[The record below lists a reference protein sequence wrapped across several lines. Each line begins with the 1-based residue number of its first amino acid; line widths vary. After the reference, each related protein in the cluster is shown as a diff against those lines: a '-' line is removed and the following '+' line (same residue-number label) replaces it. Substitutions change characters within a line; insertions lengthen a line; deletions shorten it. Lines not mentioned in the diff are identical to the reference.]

1 MKQNVVLNKS
11 ELALV
16 INNLT
21 MLKQVDGCFQGVGMT
36 KLYED
41 LNNAYDR
48 MNDPIYKRL
57 DTIAKELLN
66 NNEEEKDFGYDEAYE
81 QAKELLIEDIKYQ
94 F

>member
-1 MKQNVVLNKS
+1 MKQNV
-11 ELALV
+11 ELSKKELELV

-21 MLKQVDGCFQGVGMT
+21 TLKQSDGCFQGEGMD
-36 KLYED
+36 KLYVE

-48 MNDPIYKRL
+48 MNDPIHKRL

>member
-1 MKQNVVLNKS
+1 MKSNVVLSKS

-21 MLKQVDGCFQGVGMT
+21 MLKQVDGCFQGDGMT

-57 DTIAKELLN
+57 DTMAKEIWNTDECDLQT
-66 NNEEEKDFGYDEAYE
+66 YDDAYE
-81 QAKELLIEDIKYQ
+81 AAKELLIEDIKYQ

>member
-1 MKQNVVLNKS
+1 MKSNVVLNKS

-21 MLKQVDGCFQGVGMT
+21 MLKQVDGCFQGDGMT

-41 LNNAYDR
+41 LNKSYDR

-57 DTIAKELLN
+57 DTMAKDMVRTDECDLTTYDDAYEAAKEI
-66 NNEEEKDFGYDEAYE
+66 
-81 QAKELLIEDIKYQ
+81 LIEDIKYQ
-94 F
+94 Y